1 MCQKGNRSSLLS
13 TISLDLFLVYLFSG
27 LIEKRKMKQPL
38 FLIAFTIF
46 LFLINACQTT
56 ESEKKSADQ
65 ITKNPEES
73 KLDFQKKIILCY
85 GNSITA
91 GYELD
96 IDQAFPAL
104 IQRKIDSLKLSYNV
118 INAGLSGETSA
129 SGKSRIE
136 WTLQT
141 VPDIFMLE
149 LGANDALRGLP
160 LDQTRNN
167 LKDIID
173 QVKQVNPQVK
183 LIIAGM
189 KVPPNL
195 GQEYTSAFENLFPS
209 LAKEYDA
216 ILIPFILEN
225 VAGIPELNLR
235 DGIHP
240 TAEGHK
246 IISETIW
253 EYLNP
258 LLTTNP

>member
-1 MCQKGNRSSLLS
+1 MNHYTNYVLL
-13 TISLDLFLVYLFSG
+13 TA
-27 LIEKRKMKQPL
+27 
-38 FLIAFTIF
+38 LIAVMI
-46 LFLINACQTT
+46 ACKPAGNEQKQAVQQT
-56 ESEKKSADQ
+56 EK
-65 ITKNPEES
+65 PMES
-73 KLDFQKKIILCY
+73 KVRDEKKIILCF

-96 IDQAFPAL
+96 VDQAFPAI
-104 IQRKIDSLKLSYNV
+104 IQRRIDSLKLPYTV

-160 LDQTRNN
+160 LDQTSIN
-167 LKDIID
+167 LKAIID
-173 QVKQVNPQVK
+173 QVKLVNPQVK
-183 LIIAGM
+183 VIIAGM

-195 GQEYTSAFENLFPS
+195 GQEYTAAFENLFPT
-209 LAKEYDA
+209 LAIEYNA

-240 TAEGHK
+240 TAEGHQ

-253 EYLNP
+253 GYINP

>member
-1 MCQKGNRSSLLS
+1 MNRLTNFVLFTTLMAVMIACEPARKEGKQPELLS
-13 TISLDLFLVYLFSG
+13 
-27 LIEKRKMKQPL
+27 EKPVQ
-38 FLIAFTIF
+38 
-46 LFLINACQTT
+46 
-56 ESEKKSADQ
+56 SEVKD
-65 ITKNPEES
+65 E
-73 KLDFQKKIILCY
+73 KKIILCF

-96 IDQAFPAL
+96 VDQAFPAI
-104 IQRKIDSLKLSYNV
+104 IQRRIDSLKFPYTV

-167 LKDIID
+167 LKAIID
-173 QVKQVNPQVK
+173 QVKRVNPQVK
-183 LIIAGM
+183 VIIAGM

-195 GQEYTSAFENLFPS
+195 GQEYTAAFENLFPS
-209 LAKEYDA
+209 LAKEYNA
-216 ILIPFILEN
+216 TLVPFILEN
-225 VAGIPELNLR
+225 VAGIPELNLE

-240 TAEGHK
+240 TAEGHQ

-253 EYLNP
+253 GYINP
-258 LLTTNP
+258 LLSTNP